1 MTVESADGHTIRLD
15 VDGAIAT
22 LTFNR
27 PDKLNALDDLMV
39 ERLAVVCRRIERD
52 ADVRVVIITGEGKA
66 FSAGGDIEAWAAT
79 TPIEFG
85 RFWLREGHTAFDAL
99 ARLRQPVIAVL
110 NGHALG
116 GGLELAALA
125 DMRIAEAHVRI
136 GLPEAGLGVIPGW
149 SGTQRAVRR
158 FGSQIVRRMAVFG
171 EVLSAA
177 EAQIHGIV
185 DHVVPT
191 GEAMTLARE
200 IAERT
205 TLRAPVATEFAK
217 MLVNAAEG
225 EERERVLE
233 ALAGIA
239 VAGTEDLREGVA
251 AFKEKRKPGF
261 KGR

>member
-1 MTVESADGHTIRLD
+1 MTGATEEQLIKLQIDA
-15 VDGAIAT
+15 AIAI

-27 PDKLNALDDLMV
+27 PAKLNAFNEPMV
-39 ERLAVVCRRIERD
+39 EQLAATCRVIERSP
-52 ADVRVVIITGEGKA
+52 DVRVVIVTGEGKA
-66 FSAGGDIEAWAAT
+66 FCAGGDIEAWGAKSALD
-79 TPIEFG
+79 FG
-85 RFWLREGHTAFDAL
+85 RFWLREGHSAFDLL

-125 DMRIAEAHVRI
+125 DMRIAEDHVKV
-136 GLPEAGLGVIPGW
+136 GLPEAGIGVIPGW

-171 EVLSAA
+171 EVFSAA
-177 EAQIHGIV
+177 QAQAFGIV
-185 DHVVPT
+185 DHVVPK
-191 GEAMTLARE
+191 GEGMQRALA
-200 IAERT
+200 IAKLT
-205 TLRAPVATEFAK
+205 TERAPVATEFAK

-239 VAGTEDLREGVA
+239 AAGTADLAEGVA
-251 AFKEKRKPGF
+251 AFKDKRKPEF
-261 KGR
+261 KGL